1 MQVGVS
7 QEMGHFS
14 CLVCGCGSVGLL
26 ILERLRRENILFTC
40 IDNDPARVKELR
52 EQNYEVLCIDIIDEE
67 KLSTL
72 GQFSVVFF
80 VSDNHD
86 VNLSGVSWAR
96 KTLPSAHVIARASD
110 PINKE
115 DLLEAG
121 ADFVIYPQEIIAN
134 SAYSSL
140 EQLRCYG
147 NGSRLIHILEQWSG
161 TLGIVLHTNPDPD
174 GISCGLALAKLADIA
189 NPNLNVQLLY
199 DGVIGY
205 QENKALVNIL
215 ELKLERLTPLALAQC
230 EYIALVDSGGP
241 GINNGLARDTPVD
254 IIIDHHNELDINKNA
269 TFIDIRPRY
278 GACASILTEYMKV
291 LHITPDPKLATALLY
306 GIRTDTKDFHRNLS
320 PNDLMNAAFL
330 LEYADAE
337 LLEKIMF
344 PQYSYETMDILG
356 HAILNRKTRSGYL
369 FSNVG
374 YVRNRDALPQAADML
389 LSLEGISTAIVY
401 GITDE
406 AIIMSG
412 RNRDVRLNLGTV
424 MSETFGSIGDAG
436 GHVTMAAASIPLAIF
451 SLVHDKEV
459 LLDLVIEPL
468 LQNLYRQIGLLEDSA
483 EQK

>member
-1 MQVGVS
+1 MS
-7 QEMGHFS
+7 QEAGSFS
-14 CLVCGCGSVGLL
+14 CLVCGCGSVGFL
-26 ILERLRRENILFTC
+26 ILERLRREHITFTC
-40 IDNDPARVKELR
+40 LDNDPARVKELR
-52 EQNYEVLCIDIIDEE
+52 EQNYEALCIDIIDKER
-67 KLSTL
+67 LSGL
-72 GQFSVVFF
+72 GWFNVVFF
-80 VSDNHD
+80 VSDSHE
-86 VNLSGVSWAR
+86 VNLSGVLWAR
-96 KTLPSAHVIARASD
+96 KALPSAHVIARAND
-110 PINKE
+110 PINKV

-134 SAYSSL
+134 TAYSSL
-140 EQLRCYG
+140 EQLRCSG
-147 NGSRLIHILEQWSG
+147 NSSKLIHILEQWTG

-174 GISCGLALAKLADIA
+174 GISCGLALAELAHIA
-189 NPNLNVQLLY
+189 NPDLHVQLLY

-205 QENKALVNIL
+205 QENRALVNIL
-215 ELKLERLTPLALAQC
+215 ELKLERLTPKSLTQC

-241 GINNGLARDTPVD
+241 GINNGLSRDTPVH
-254 IIIDHHNELDINKNA
+254 IIIDHHNEQQISQNA
-269 TFIDIRPRY
+269 AFIDIRPRY
-278 GACASILTEYMKV
+278 GACASILTEYIKA
-291 LHITPDPKLATALLY
+291 LNITPDPKLATALLY

-330 LEYADAE
+330 LQYADAE

-356 HAILNRKTRSGYL
+356 HAILHRKTRSGYL

-424 MSETFGSIGDAG
+424 MSETFGAIGDAG
-436 GHVTMAAASIPLAIF
+436 GHATMAAASIPLSIF
-451 SLVHDKEV
+451 SLVRDKEV

-468 LQNLYRQIGLLEDSA
+468 LQNLYRQIGLLEENV

>member
-1 MQVGVS
+1 MQVAVS
-7 QEMGHFS
+7 QEAGCFS

-26 ILERLRRENILFTC
+26 ILERLRREQILCTC
-40 IDNDPARVKELR
+40 LDNDPTRVKELR
-52 EQNYEVLCIDIIDEE
+52 EQNYEALCIDITDEK
-67 KLSTL
+67 KLSKL
-72 GQFSVVFF
+72 GPFNVVFF

-86 VNLSGVSWAR
+86 ANLFGVLWAR
-96 KTLPSAHVIARASD
+96 KTLPSAYVIARASD
-110 PINKE
+110 PINKGE
-115 DLLEAG
+115 LIEAG

-134 SAYSSL
+134 FAYSCL
-140 EQLRCYG
+140 EQLRCRG
-147 NGSRLIHILEQWSG
+147 NGSKLIHILEQWNG

-174 GISCGLALAKLADIA
+174 GISSGLALARLAHIT
-189 NPNLNVQLLY
+189 NPDLHVQLFY

-205 QENKALVNIL
+205 QENRALVNIL
-215 ELKLERLTPLALAQC
+215 DLKLERLTPQALTRC

-241 GINNGLARDTPVD
+241 GINNGLSRNTTVD
-254 IIIDHHNELDINKNA
+254 IIIDHHNEQNITQTA
-269 TFIDIRPRY
+269 AFIDIRPRY

-291 LHITPDPKLATALLY
+291 LQITPDPKLATALLY
-306 GIRTDTKDFHRNLS
+306 GLRTDTKDFHRNLS
-320 PNDLMNAAFL
+320 PNDLINAAFL
-330 LEYADAE
+330 LQYADAE

-356 HAILNRKTRSGYL
+356 HAILNRKAKNGYL

-424 MSETFGSIGDAG
+424 MSETFGDIGNAG
-436 GHVTMAAASIPLAIF
+436 GHATMAAASIPLSIF
-451 SLVHDKEV
+451 SLVRDKEV
-459 LLDLVIEPL
+459 LLELVIEPL
-468 LQNLYRQIGLLEDSA
+468 LQNLYRHIGLLEDNT